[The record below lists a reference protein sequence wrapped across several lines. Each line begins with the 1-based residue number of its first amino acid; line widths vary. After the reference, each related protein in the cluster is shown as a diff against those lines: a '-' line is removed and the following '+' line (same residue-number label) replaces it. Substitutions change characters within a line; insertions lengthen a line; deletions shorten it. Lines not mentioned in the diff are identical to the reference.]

1 MAPAITTTRVVLLH
15 GGGARRPQAATAAR
29 HRCCWRTTTAA
40 APGRVCAGGGTED
53 DEAYFLPTTSELRRV
68 TYVRSET
75 SCGSSSRWF
84 DDQSCRE
91 PLPRSCQMAIWT
103 LAAAKT
109 TVAAMPVMEV
119 MRQSMFV
126 AFAGRPS
133 AAQQNCSSTAWNASQ
148 RTTQFQENLR
158 EMKALHQRKPK
169 MVKLLPPW
177 R

>member
-1 MAPAITTTRVVLLH
+1 MAPAITATRVVLLH

-29 HRCCWRTTTAA
+29 HRCCWRTTAAA
-40 APGRVCAGGGTED
+40 APGRVCAGTED
-53 DEAYFLPTTSELRRV
+53 DEAYFRPTTSERRRV

-109 TVAAMPVMEV
+109 IVAAMPVMEV

>member
-40 APGRVCAGGGTED
+40 APARLCGGTED
-53 DEAYFLPTTSELRRV
+53 DDEAYFRPTTSERRRV

-103 LAAAKT
+103 LATAKT
-109 TVAAMPVMEV
+109 TAAAMSVMEV

-126 AFAGRPS
+126 AFAGHPS
-133 AAQQNCSSTAWNASQ
+133 AAQQSYSSTAWNASL
-148 RTTQFQENLR
+148 RTTRLQGNLR
-158 EMKALHQRKPK
+158 KKRALHQRKPK
-169 MVKLLPPW
+169 IVKLVPPW